1 MAATKYHVGDRV
13 EDAETGET
21 GTVVHPPRE
30 YVTIVLTA
38 SLIVG
43 AICLA
48 ILLAFIVFFAPR
60 EAHGVTPMKQKIN
73 VSEQWLATCS
83 RAPRREEC
91 YLYATGLTPALHIWR
106 ELRPLTARVCLP
118 ETWDNEQAVAAT
130 NALLRQYPA
139 AGVPYAMMVA
149 YAAAYPC
156 PQGRPPKTE
165 LVP

>member
-1 MAATKYHVGDRV
+1 MAAAKYHVGDRV

-30 YVTIVLTA
+30 YATVALTA

-48 ILLAFIVFFAPR
+48 ILSAFIVFFAPP
-60 EAHGVTPMKQKIN
+60 AHGVTPTKIS

-83 RAPRREEC
+83 RSPRREEC
-91 YLYATGLTPALHIWR
+91 YLYATGFTHALYIWR
-106 ELRPLTARVCLP
+106 ELAPLTARVCLP
-118 ETWDNEQAVAAT
+118 ETWDNEMAVAGT

-149 YAAAYPC
+149 YASAYPC
-156 PQGRPPKTE
+156 PQGQPPKTE